1 MGLLPVLQKH
11 QMADD
16 AGARGGFRG
25 GFGSGAVVAAVDAV
39 EAVAGAV
46 VLGVAS
52 LRIRSGFQSPSWAAL
67 SRT

>member
-1 MGLLPVLQKH
+1 VLEEVSVGVL
-11 QMADD
+11 AL
-16 AGARGGFRG
+16 
-25 GFGSGAVVAAVDAV
+25 GAVVAAVDAV